1 MSRARAI
8 GILAAALPLLL
19 AGCVTARLHSE
30 AELAGVGRDCGVALG
45 ELFQDQSEKRLLFLF
60 KPGAT
65 PGQRACVTRWARRNH
80 LKTVIVDA
88 IDFPES

>member
-1 MSRARAI
+1 MSRIRAI
-8 GILAAALPLLL
+8 RIMPAALLLLL
-19 AGCVTARLHSE
+19 AGCVTARMHSE

-45 ELFQDQSEKRLLFLF
+45 ELFQDKSEKRLLFLF

-65 PGQRACVTRWARRNH
+65 QGQRACVTRWARRNH